1 MKTEI
6 FSKAIKNRNR
16 IKFYY
21 SMEQLTIDP
30 YIISFDKEG
39 KKIIYGKLNES
50 DTVLKFE
57 FKKIYNIKVLEN
69 ENFAPRMTN
78 SGRFN

>member
-1 MKTEI
+1 LKTEI
-6 FSKAIKNRNR
+6 LTKAIINRNR

-21 SMEQLTIDP
+21 STQQLVIDP
-30 YIISFDKEG
+30 YIISTDVKG

-57 FKKIYNIKVLEN
+57 FNKIYNIKVLEN
-69 ENFAPRMTN
+69 ENFAPRLN
-78 SGRFN
+78 NAGRFN